1 MIKWLLITMVMT
13 LMVVFI
19 FGLPPNFGLVGFSL
33 KNLVLYLVSISL
45 IVRNVV
51 DRRGFLD
58 LGGIQVAFM
67 LLVGYGIVTYLV
79 RSFVLPFPHYD
90 VVQSG
95 ITLKTNLIEH
105 VMFFLVFFYGAKDA
119 DDAWQVL
126 RSLLVVV
133 VVANVVTLIDTSGV
147 ASIGVVEIGEDG
159 RAQGAI
165 GEQNQYAAFL
175 ALFNPALVAMA
186 RMSTGWRRNVWW
198 GWVLLSAADLL
209 LTVSRGG
216 FVATIVSTLLGLYLF
231 RQYLPRLRI
240 GPIIGGFAV
249 LLLVVAVIASTQYG
263 ELLYERVLRQ
273 SFSGNSFDASSG
285 RTETWMRI
293 LQDMASQP
301 ITFITGFG
309 WDVYIYL
316 GRPYIS
322 HNHYLGEWFELGL
335 IGIGSYIFIF
345 VRSVRYALQA
355 VAVAEE
361 RWRPQLI
368 AFGFGIMGLAIAI
381 CFVNLFQAW
390 AYVWAYVGLAL
401 RIAIEVIKKRQSA
414 PAAVA
419 AADTLPAAAEL
430 PRRDA
435 YGWSR

>member
-1 MIKWLLITMVMT
+1 MVMT
-13 LMVVFI
+13 LMIVFV
-19 FGLPPNFGLVGFSL
+19 FGLPPNFGFVGFSL
-33 KNLVLYLVSISL
+33 KNMVLYAVGLSL
-45 IVRNVV
+45 IIRNVI
-51 DRRGFLD
+51 DRRGIID
-58 LGGIQVAFM
+58 VGGIQTAFM
-67 LLVGYGIVTYLV
+67 LLVCYGIVTYLV
-79 RSFVLPFPHYD
+79 RSFILPFPHYD

-95 ITLKTNLIEH
+95 ITLKTSLIEH
-105 VMFFLVFFYGAKDA
+105 VMFFMVFFYGARNA
-119 DDAWQVL
+119 DEAWLVL
-126 RSLLVVV
+126 KALLMVV
-133 VVANVVTLIDTSGV
+133 VVANIVTLIDTSGV
-147 ASIGVVEIGEDG
+147 AAIGVVAIGEDG

-186 RMSTGWRRNVWW
+186 KTSTGWRRSAWW
-198 GWVLLSAADLL
+198 SSVALSAVDLL

-216 FVATIVSTLLGLYLF
+216 FVATIVSTTLGLWLF

-240 GPIIGGFAV
+240 GPVIGAVAV
-249 LLLVVAVIASTQYG
+249 LLLVVAVVASTQYG
-263 ELLYERVLRQ
+263 ELLQERVLRQ

-293 LQDMASQP
+293 FQDMAAQP

-309 WDVYIYL
+309 WDVYTYL

-322 HNHYLGEWFELGL
+322 HNHYLGEWYELGL
-335 IGIGSYIFIF
+335 IGMGSYIFIF
-345 VRSVRYALQA
+345 VRSVRYSLQA
-355 VAVAEE
+355 VAVAEQ

-401 RIAIEVIKKRQSA
+401 RIAVEVIGKRQSA
-414 PAAVA
+414 VPIPAGAPAA
-419 AADTLPAAAEL
+419 TGEGQKH
-430 PRRDA
+430 DA
-435 YGWSR
+435 YGWSK

>member
-1 MIKWLLITMVMT
+1 MTKWLLISMVLT

-19 FGLPPNFGLVGFSL
+19 FGLPPNFGLLGLSL
-33 KNLVLYLVSISL
+33 KNMVLYAVGLSLVI
-45 IVRNVV
+45 RNVM
-51 DRRGFLD
+51 DRRGIID
-58 LGGIQVAFM
+58 LGGIQTAFM

-79 RSFVLPFPHYD
+79 RAFILPFPRYD
-90 VVQSG
+90 ILQSG

-105 VMFFLVFFYGAKDA
+105 VMFFMVFFYGARNA

-126 RSLLVVV
+126 RSLLWVVV
-133 VVANVVTLIDTSGV
+133 IANIVTLIDTSGV
-147 ASIGVVEIGEDG
+147 ATIGVVEIGEDG

-175 ALFNPALVAMA
+175 ALFNPALLAMA
-186 RMSTGWRRNVWW
+186 KTSTGWRRKFWW

-216 FVATIVSTLLGLYLF
+216 FVATIVSTMLGLWLF
-231 RQYLPRLRI
+231 RKYLPRLRI
-240 GPIIGGFAV
+240 GPFIGAVAV
-249 LLLVVAVIASTQYG
+249 LLLVVAVVASTQYG

-293 LQDMASQP
+293 FQDMAAQP

-309 WDVYIYL
+309 WDVYSYL

-322 HNHYLGEWFELGL
+322 HNHYLGEWYELGL

-345 VRSVRYALQA
+345 VRSVRFALQA

-401 RIAIEVIKKRQSA
+401 RIAVEVIGKRQSA
-414 PAAVA
+414 VPIPAGA
-419 AADTLPAAAEL
+419 PATVDQA
-430 PRRDA
+430 RKHDA

>member
-1 MIKWLLITMVMT
+1 MTKWLLISLVMT

-19 FGLPPNFGLVGFSL
+19 FGLPPNFGLLGLSL
-33 KNLVLYLVSISL
+33 KNAVLYAVGLSLVI
-45 IVRNVV
+45 RNVV
-51 DRRGFLD
+51 DRRGIID
-58 LGGIQVAFM
+58 LGGIQTAFM

-79 RSFVLPFPHYD
+79 RVFILPFPRYD
-90 VVQSG
+90 ALQSG

-105 VMFFLVFFYGAKDA
+105 VMFFMVFFYGAKDA
-119 DDAWQVL
+119 DEAWQVL
-126 RSLLVVV
+126 RSLLWVV
-133 VVANVVTLIDTSGV
+133 VVANIVTLIDTSGV
-147 ASIGVVEIGEDG
+147 AAIGVVEIGEDG

-186 RMSTGWRRNVWW
+186 RTSSGWRRNFWW

-216 FVATIVSTLLGLYLF
+216 FVATIVSTALGLWLF
-231 RQYLPRLRI
+231 RQYLPKLRVGPVI
-240 GPIIGGFAV
+240 GAVAV

-263 ELLYERVLRQ
+263 ELLQERVLRQ

-285 RTETWMRI
+285 RSETWMRI
-293 LQDMASQP
+293 FQDLAAQP
-301 ITFITGFG
+301 LTFITGFG
-309 WDVYIYL
+309 WDVYSYL

-322 HNHYLGEWFELGL
+322 HNHYLGEWYELGL
-335 IGIGSYIFIF
+335 IGMGSYIFIF
-345 VRSVRYALQA
+345 ARSVRFALQA
-355 VAVAEE
+355 VAVADE

-401 RIAIEVIKKRQSA
+401 RIAVEVIGKRQSA
-414 PAAVA
+414 VRMAAGA
-419 AADTLPAAAEL
+419 PAAAGEA
-430 PRRDA
+430 RKHDA
-435 YGWSR
+435 YGWSK